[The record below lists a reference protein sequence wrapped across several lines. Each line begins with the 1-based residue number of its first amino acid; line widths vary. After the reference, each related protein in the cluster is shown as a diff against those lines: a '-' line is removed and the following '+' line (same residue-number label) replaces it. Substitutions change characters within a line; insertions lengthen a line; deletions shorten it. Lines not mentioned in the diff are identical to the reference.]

1 MAILNVQ
8 KLNMSFGDR
17 NLFSEVSF
25 EINEHDKVGFVGANG
40 VGKSTVFKIITG
52 ELSATSGETV
62 KARNTTIGYME
73 QHTCKVPERTVF
85 DELLTVFEPLM
96 LMEHELEEIA
106 AKIESNHKN
115 TDELIKRQVYLTE
128 EYERRGGLVYK
139 SRTAASLKGL
149 GFSENEFQLKTANLS
164 GGQRSKLCLAKL
176 LLSGAD
182 LLLLDEPTNHLD
194 IHSVEWLE
202 SFLKDFKGAVIVIS
216 HDRYFLD
223 AVTNKTLEIE
233 NQRLI
238 SYTGNYSEFLR
249 KKEKI
254 QEDIRRQ
261 YENDLKEI
269 ERIEGI
275 IEQQHRWNREK
286 NIKTA
291 ESKEKQIERIRAKMV
306 MPAKAVEEIRFNF
319 QPKQESGND
328 VVICEN
334 LSKSFGSKHIFSNL
348 SLHVRRGDRIFI
360 LGDNGCGKTT
370 FFKILMQIY
379 SSDSGSVRFGS
390 RVDIGYFDQL
400 QGNLNLENTALDE
413 VWNAFPKMPEARV
426 RSALAAFLFKGDEV
440 FKPLKSMSGGERARV
455 SLLKLMLAGSN
466 FMLLD
471 EPTNHLDTASREQ
484 LENTLLNYPGTMLI
498 ISHDRYFINKLANK
512 LAVMSPNGFT
522 EYLGNYDYYTE
533 KMKQLAESGSHSH
546 TDTVANTKSVASDKP
561 VNDYKLKKE
570 LASQQRKLAT
580 QIKRCEER
588 IEKLEQEVSELSDII
603 NLPETGTDYLKI
615 MELTQKLE
623 EAQSKLDD
631 EYTLWEELSKTDI

>member
-17 NLFSEVSF
+17 ELFSDVSF

-40 VGKSTVFKIITG
+40 VGKTTVFKIIMG
-52 ELSATSGETV
+52 ELSPTSGEAV
-62 KARNTTIGYME
+62 KSRNTTVGYME
-73 QHTCKVPERTVF
+73 QHTCNVPGRTVF
-85 DELLTVFEPLM
+85 DELLSVFEPLM
-96 LMEHELEEIA
+96 LMERELEEISD
-106 AKIESNHKN
+106 KIENRHEN
-115 TDELIKRQVYLTE
+115 TDELIKRQLYLTE

-149 GFSENEFQLKTANLS
+149 GFTEKEFDMKTANLS

-194 IHSVEWLE
+194 INSVEWLE
-202 SFLKDFKGAVIVIS
+202 GFLKDFKGAALVIS

-223 AVTNKTLEIE
+223 AITNKTLEIE
-233 NQRLI
+233 NQKLI

-269 ERIEGI
+269 ERINGI
-275 IEQQHRWNREK
+275 IEQQRRWNREK

-306 MPAKAVEEIRFNF
+306 VPSKAVEEIRFNF
-319 QPKQESGND
+319 EPKQESGND

-334 LSKSFGSKHIFSNL
+334 LSKSFGDKLIFDNL

-370 FFKILMQIY
+370 FFRILMQKY
-379 SSDSGSVRFGS
+379 DSDSGSVRFGS
-390 RVDIGYFDQL
+390 RVDVGHFDQL
-400 QGNLNLENTALDE
+400 QANLNLENTALDE
-413 VWNAFPKMPEARV
+413 VWNAFPKMPEAKV
-426 RSALAAFLFKGDEV
+426 RSALAAFLFKGDEA
-440 FKPLKSMSGGERARV
+440 FKRLKDMSGGERARV

-484 LENTLLNYPGTMLI
+484 LENTLLKYPGTMLI

-512 LAVMSPNGFT
+512 VDVMTKHGFT
-522 EYLGNYDYYTE
+522 EYLGNYDYYVE
-533 KMKQLAESGSHSH
+533 KLKAAADADTQNHTAEAVSQKAVTS
-546 TDTVANTKSVASDKP
+546 KP

-580 QIKRCEER
+580 QIKKCEER
-588 IEKLEQEVSELSDII
+588 IEQLEKETADLTEAV
-603 NLPETGTDYLKI
+603 NLPETGTDYVKI

-623 EAQSKLDD
+623 ETQSKLND
-631 EYTLWEELSKTDI
+631 EYALWEELSASSS